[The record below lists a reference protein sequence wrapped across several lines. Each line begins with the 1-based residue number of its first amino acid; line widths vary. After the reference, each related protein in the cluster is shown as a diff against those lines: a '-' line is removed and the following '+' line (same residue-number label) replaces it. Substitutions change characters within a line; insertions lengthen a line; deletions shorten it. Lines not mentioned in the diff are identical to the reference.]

1 MEPIFLQRCVLN
13 IIKFENLKKTVC
25 ILFFMIVLTII
36 TIDRYSPMHRYFVMF
51 AQKLCVTYFDL
62 RSDQHLRKYHCWQD

>member
-25 ILFFMIVLTII
+25 ILFFMIVLN
-36 TIDRYSPMHRYFVMF
+36 DNHN
-51 AQKLCVTYFDL
+51 
-62 RSDQHLRKYHCWQD
+62 RSLFPDAPLFCDVCTKIVCYIF